1 MKLKTYLERMNRMIW
16 INIGD
21 KSYQATGINIATHEE
36 GRASLWI
43 ERPTGKTLQILNDN
57 EDVVREHKEA
67 IDFAVK
73 EGHKIY
79 EIQEG

>member
-1 MKLKTYLERMNRMIW
+1 MIW

-21 KSYQATGINIATHEE
+21 KSYQATGINVATDEN
-36 GRASLWI
+36 GIASLWI
-43 ERPTGKTLQILNDN
+43 EKPTGKTMNVLTAT

-79 EIQEG
+79 EIE